1 MYVRRCVTQLLTPN
15 FHYTHQTL
23 FVRINS
29 SWIINKINK
38 TKCTYND
45 FRSKFECFFPLENT
59 YSKFDVISPPKSW
72 KPIAKWRKK
81 KRICYGFN
89 NIICFIE
96 FLKPKQFSVWLWIMN
111 YEFWLYRHFLAILAE
126 KFRQEFTD
134 FYWWMLVN
142 QCLRCLSLWIC
153 SFRFLVAF
161 DRLFGR
167 ASLLDLNLTSVGAFD
182 SRSIWALDRKNAIG
196 WKAGRNVI
204 DFETLW

>member
-1 MYVRRCVTQLLTPN
+1 MISEANSNVFFLLKILTVNLTSFLHLKAENQLQN
-15 FHYTHQTL
+15 
-23 FVRINS
+23 
-29 SWIINKINK
+29 
-38 TKCTYND
+38 
-45 FRSKFECFFPLENT
+45 EE
-59 YSKFDVISPPKSW
+59 
-72 KPIAKWRKK
+72 KK